1 MSSSSLTKR
10 PLRQLRKE
18 QRPALV
24 FALVVALFQSAFA
37 LNLSPTTAYQLSAAA
52 AVLNGAVPFVSFYF
66 DELPT
71 QIVVRLPEVLLSWL
85 WQYCPE
91 SNGGAQLAIAHY
103 LLTQVY
109 QFFVFAFCLRIWR
122 HSPGSSGGRP
132 LLYLLAF
139 MGAQLPF
146 VFQLGCVQ
154 HLVFLGL
161 LPLVFWG
168 AVSEREE
175 KESLS
180 SERRRDFVLALLTAS
195 AAASLS
201 LLCLPLPFLVVMA
214 QALLLARPS
223 LLAWGGIAFALL
235 PLILFGGFQLMP
247 AACASELSQWIL
259 TLRASVYKVENMMVF
274 GIGTSPDRRDFIY
287 CLTASLLLAFAGG
300 RERLLM
306 IPLAVMAVWGFL
318 VYTISYSG
326 LSDFLVLGY
335 MSALVLLFCGCFA
348 QVEMLTRIFPR
359 LFFAVKRE
367 RRGLIPWVVVVPLW
381 LGAVAL
387 PVWGSL
393 MLTSQIKDE
402 GAGLD
407 AERGYI
413 DLRRAI
419 EENSAPGERVFL
431 LNGRLAPACPEI
443 LLSGRQNSS
452 YFLSGE
458 PLGLISNLVRQK
470 VDGLWLARHSQ
481 FVKETDELLAGRL
494 KLDLEKDPPVCLLVE
509 GGEMEDFLTRHGLR
523 QWLNQCYELKG
534 HARYVSPCLAP
545 REFCDWNWNYNI
557 YVLKSRKD
565 RP

>member
-1 MSSSSLTKR
+1 M
-10 PLRQLRKE
+10 
-18 QRPALV
+18 
-24 FALVVALFQSAFA
+24 
-37 LNLSPTTAYQLSAAA
+37 
-52 AVLNGAVPFVSFYF
+52 
-66 DELPT
+66 
-71 QIVVRLPEVLLSWL
+71 
-85 WQYCPE
+85 
-91 SNGGAQLAIAHY
+91 
-103 LLTQVY
+103 
-109 QFFVFAFCLRIWR
+109 
-122 HSPGSSGGRP
+122 
-132 LLYLLAF
+132 
-139 MGAQLPF
+139 
-146 VFQLGCVQ
+146 
-154 HLVFLGL
+154 
-161 LPLVFWG
+161 
-168 AVSEREE
+168 
-175 KESLS
+175 
-180 SERRRDFVLALLTAS
+180 
-195 AAASLS
+195 
-201 LLCLPLPFLVVMA
+201 
-214 QALLLARPS
+214 
-223 LLAWGGIAFALL
+223 
-235 PLILFGGFQLMP
+235 
-247 AACASELSQWIL
+247 
-259 TLRASVYKVENMMVF
+259 
-274 GIGTSPDRRDFIY
+274 
-287 CLTASLLLAFAGG
+287 
-300 RERLLM
+300 
-306 IPLAVMAVWGFL
+306 
-318 VYTISYSG
+318 
-326 LSDFLVLGY
+326 
-335 MSALVLLFCGCFA
+335 
-348 QVEMLTRIFPR
+348 
-359 LFFAVKRE
+359 
-367 RRGLIPWVVVVPLW
+367 VVPLW

>member
-1 MSSSSLTKR
+1 MSSSFVAKR
-10 PLRQLRKE
+10 PLRQFKKE
-18 QRPALV
+18 QAPALV
-24 FALVVALFQSAFA
+24 FALVVVVFQSAFA

-85 WQYCPE
+85 GQYFPG

-122 HSPGSSGGRP
+122 RSPGQSGGRP
-132 LLYLLAF
+132 LLYLLAL

-161 LPLVFWG
+161 VPLLFWG
-168 AVSEREE
+168 AVSESEE
-175 KESLS
+175 RESLS
-180 SERRRDFVLALLTAS
+180 SERRQDFLLALLTAS

-201 LLCLPLPFLVVMA
+201 LPCLPLPFLVVTA

-235 PLILFGGFQLMP
+235 LLLLFGGFQLMP
-247 AACASELSQWIL
+247 AACASELGQWIL

-274 GIGTSPDRRDFIY
+274 GIGTSPDRRDFVY
-287 CLTASLLLAFAGG
+287 CLTASLLLAFGIG
-300 RERLLM
+300 RERFWM
-306 IPLAVMAVWGFL
+306 IPLAVMSVWGFL

-335 MSALVLLFCGCFA
+335 MSALVLLLCGCFVL
-348 QVEMLTRIFPR
+348 VEMLTRVFPR

-367 RRGLIPWVVVVPLW
+367 RRRLIPWVVVASLLV
-381 LGAVAL
+381 GAVAM

-393 MLTSQIKDE
+393 MLTRQIKDE
-402 GAGLD
+402 GAGFD

-419 EENSAPGERVFL
+419 EENSAPGERVIL
-431 LNGRLAPACPEI
+431 LNGRLAPACPEL

-452 YFLSGE
+452 YFLNGE

-481 FVKETDELLAGRL
+481 FVKETDELLAARL
-494 KLDLEKDPPVCLLVE
+494 KLDLDREPPVCLLVE
-509 GGEMEDFLTRHGLR
+509 GGEMEDYLTDHGLR
-523 QWLNQCYELKG
+523 KWLVDRYELKG
-534 HARYVSPCLAP
+534 FARYISPSLAP
-545 REFCDWNWNYNI
+545 REFCDWNWDYGV
-557 YVLKSRKD
+557 YRLKSGKGS
-565 RP
+565 P